1 MSKIIELQEV
11 KELQERFN
19 SSAEELNQH
28 LETLQQKIEDFTQ
41 INSFQ
46 GKAADTIKNHLS
58 TVHGAVITGFKLQR
72 KC

>member
-28 LETLQQKIEDFTQ
+28 LETLQQK
-41 INSFQ
+41 
-46 GKAADTIKNHLS
+46 
-58 TVHGAVITGFKLQR
+58 
-72 KC
+72 